1 MGNALSTHRDVHH
14 HPSSI
19 HHRARHAVIGLGVF
33 QTLLFLYACVSMYVQ
48 TSLRP
53 PGHDAMSDDD
63 DAPLQCLS
71 RTKNWTMLLS
81 PHMIGVVVFSL
92 LVIFCESF
100 SVWPQLT
107 PRCRHRH
114 AWCADADAHHQSSTI
129 SDCWTQ
135 KTTPVSNIVELSDCQ
150 RLDVSMRHSRRSI
163 LNVLAGCCVIPF
175 CTSIQVGQAIENAT
189 VDADSSSMKQ
199 INNKPYAPLENLLPA
214 TRVKVLIDQAVET
227 TAMLIEKHQS
237 TGNTKDQQV
246 LLEQLKSLLL
256 EPHSF
261 FKTRDEIS
269 TSRTYL
275 DNDTWNEWKKARQ
288 QETQRNFQISVHPAT
303 GLNEALEQWGERRQ
317 FRRLRRQQLA
327 LEKSNNI
334 RAAFNAYTNNLVFG
348 ESYIL
353 TASSEEKK
361 RLIRQYNHLPDVTSV
376 IRSDL
381 DLRDLFRNQ
390 VLTSVDDAKAELEFQ
405 LNNGD
410 ADIMD
415 LSELLAILR
424 EAQSSCNKWFEFV
437 PENDFKKALAVVRS
451 E

>member
-1 MGNALSTHRDVHH
+1 
-14 HPSSI
+14 
-19 HHRARHAVIGLGVF
+19 
-33 QTLLFLYACVSMYVQ
+33 
-48 TSLRP
+48 
-53 PGHDAMSDDD
+53 
-63 DAPLQCLS
+63 
-71 RTKNWTMLLS
+71 
-81 PHMIGVVVFSL
+81 
-92 LVIFCESF
+92 
-100 SVWPQLT
+100 
-107 PRCRHRH
+107 
-114 AWCADADAHHQSSTI
+114 
-129 SDCWTQ
+129 
-135 KTTPVSNIVELSDCQ
+135 
-150 RLDVSMRHSRRSI
+150 
-163 LNVLAGCCVIPF
+163 
-175 CTSIQVGQAIENAT
+175 VGQAIENAT

-227 TAMLIEKHQS
+227 TATLIEKHQS

-437 PENDFKKALAVVRS
+437 PENDFKEALAVVRS